1 MKVLDS
7 IKRTMESIE
16 AEKCREMKQEGNEEF
31 AELFEKYKDIP
42 AEKLVEIIK
51 DIKEKIAPKPV
62 SEDEDEDGI
71 EDELIIR
78 ESEDPNK
85 VEVKDASEV
94 EPSDIEHTDANNE
107 PSTKQINELDAS
119 EDEEE
124 KTDEEELIITEEKPE
139 ETEDIEDE
147 NMEEIE
153 DEDFDVYKDE
163 LDIVDGDE
171 KNEDAEKI
179 DMNIPEEDN
188 SIEAADSAKNE
199 DADKIDMNIPE
210 EENSDDAA
218 DKAAKEIT
226 NEDNNAAKAAIAN
239 RDNKGAFSSDID
251 ALTDYLNDY

>member
-31 AELFEKYKDIP
+31 AELFEKYSDIP
-42 AEKLVEIIK
+42 AEKLTEIIA
-51 DIKEKIAPKPV
+51 DIKEKLAPVPV
-62 SEDEDEDGI
+62 AEDEDEDGI

-94 EPSDIEHTDANNE
+94 EPSDVEHTDANDE
-107 PSTKQINELDAS
+107 PVTKQINELDAS

-124 KTDEEELIITEEKPE
+124 KTDEEELIITEEQPE
-139 ETEDIEDE
+139 EIEKE
-147 NMEEIE
+147 ELEEIEE

-179 DMNIPEEDN
+179 DMSIPEKEN
-188 SIEAADSAKNE
+188 SVDAADAAKNE

-218 DKAAKEIT
+218 DKAAKEVK